1 MECTNRGPNCKFDFV
16 VFQRVFTVHS
26 GMAPFRRAQAHL
38 APDLPFRSAQDGR
51 QLTTPS
57 RPSGFSKAAQRS
69 APAFSCFASTK
80 QPLVIYGSRPA
91 AVARARQLQ
100 GKPNIIAAV
109 LEQALIEEIL
119 ARLNCGSVRRSRHG
133 LSAAPF
139 SKRGARR
146 RAW

>member
-1 MECTNRGPNCKFDFV
+1 LVKCRKWPN
-16 VFQRVFTVHS
+16 S
-26 GMAPFRRAQAHL
+26 GLGTWQQGGQ
-38 APDLPFRSAQDGR
+38 LPEADC
-51 QLTTPS
+51 LT
-57 RPSGFSKAAQRS
+57 
-69 APAFSCFASTK
+69 
-80 QPLVIYGSRPA
+80 GSDRPA

>member
-1 MECTNRGPNCKFDFV
+1 MRDRG
-16 VFQRVFTVHS
+16 QRPLYGNT
-26 GMAPFRRAQAHL
+26 
-38 APDLPFRSAQDGR
+38 
-51 QLTTPS
+51 
-57 RPSGFSKAAQRS
+57 
-69 APAFSCFASTK
+69 APATRASQFGHKPSFPTRSK
-80 QPLVIYGSRPA
+80 ILSRTTYEWQVSGEKTEPLFGSTRPA

>member
-1 MECTNRGPNCKFDFV
+1 MRWAGQRGFAD
-16 VFQRVFTVHS
+16 RVHRAKATWPGPGKVHLR
-26 GMAPFRRAQAHL
+26 F
-38 APDLPFRSAQDGR
+38 
-51 QLTTPS
+51 
-57 RPSGFSKAAQRS
+57 AAVRYRVPGT
-69 APAFSCFASTK
+69 A
-80 QPLVIYGSRPA
+80 GSERPA